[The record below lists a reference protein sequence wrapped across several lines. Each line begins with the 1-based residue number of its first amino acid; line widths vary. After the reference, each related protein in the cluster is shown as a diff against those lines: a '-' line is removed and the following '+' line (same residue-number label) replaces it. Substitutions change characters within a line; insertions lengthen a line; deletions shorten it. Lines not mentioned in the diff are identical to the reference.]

1 MHKVLQVMAG
11 VSVLFFLFATPV
23 SAGSIHQDVPA
34 DLDPNARFLI
44 YLHGTWPETSPV
56 SEPHPRHGLFEYED
70 ILEALADEDFVVIS
84 ELRRNRT
91 DPRSYA
97 RTRVVAQVAAL
108 VAGGV
113 PAQQITVAGFS
124 KGGFMSLLVSAM
136 ANEPGLNLVN
146 MAGCGERQFR
156 RIYETVLSD
165 EAAHMKGRM
174 LSLYDKRDP
183 VAGTCAE
190 AKAQASGLVFEEEEL
205 SIGAGHGSFYSPHSQ
220 WVDRVS
226 AWAKSA
232 PAS

>member
-1 MHKVLQVMAG
+1 MHKVLQVIAG

-97 RTRVVAQVAAL
+97 RTRVVA
-108 VAGGV
+108 
-113 PAQQITVAGFS
+113 
-124 KGGFMSLLVSAM
+124 
-136 ANEPGLNLVN
+136 
-146 MAGCGERQFR
+146 
-156 RIYETVLSD
+156 
-165 EAAHMKGRM
+165 
-174 LSLYDKRDP
+174 
-183 VAGTCAE
+183 
-190 AKAQASGLVFEEEEL
+190 
-205 SIGAGHGSFYSPHSQ
+205 
-220 WVDRVS
+220 
-226 AWAKSA
+226 
-232 PAS
+232 